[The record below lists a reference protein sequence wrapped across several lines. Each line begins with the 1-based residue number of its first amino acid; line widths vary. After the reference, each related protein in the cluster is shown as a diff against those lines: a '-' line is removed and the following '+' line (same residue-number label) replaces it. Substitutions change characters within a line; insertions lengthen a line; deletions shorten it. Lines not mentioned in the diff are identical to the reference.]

1 MPDPQ
6 IQKLLIVQDRDVEL
20 LKIEQELK
28 RIPIERQNLEAKVI
42 AERENIEVAQK
53 TLREKEVR
61 RSELDADVKA
71 QEAAVNRFR
80 TQQLEVKKN
89 DEYRALTQQIDQAEK
104 AISDLEE
111 AEIALMLEIDLEQEK
126 FKLEKVAI
134 ESRIKELNRL
144 TDVLAEREREMQASL
159 LQARNLASEVRE
171 GVDSN
176 YLEHYERVK
185 KLTKR
190 APFVV
195 PIVEHKCGGCHLRV
209 SNEVS
214 RGAMISGEPHFCD
227 QCARL
232 VYA

>member
-89 DEYRALTQQIDQAEK
+89 DEYRALTQQIDQAEE

-111 AEIALMLEIDLEQEK
+111 AEIALML
-126 FKLEKVAI
+126 
-134 ESRIKELNRL
+134 
-144 TDVLAEREREMQASL
+144 
-159 LQARNLASEVRE
+159 
-171 GVDSN
+171 
-176 YLEHYERVK
+176 
-185 KLTKR
+185 
-190 APFVV
+190 
-195 PIVEHKCGGCHLRV
+195 
-209 SNEVS
+209 
-214 RGAMISGEPHFCD
+214 
-227 QCARL
+227 
-232 VYA
+232 